1 MKSLENHLNIDL
13 SALEHNL
20 KEIKKKIFPSKV
32 MAVIKSNAYGHGILA
47 IAKQLEKKVAYFF
60 VDKLKDAIILR
71 KHSIQTPIL
80 VGVILS
86 QQIKKC
92 AQYQLEWALADFSVL
107 EFLEKNKP
115 KIKTKIHIKLD
126 TGMGRFGFELSEYG
140 SILNR
145 VLKLKN
151 VELVGVYSHLAS
163 SEDTKKKINQE
174 QIKAFQMIITIT
186 KQKKIKPF
194 FHLANSAAV
203 LNFRQSYFDIVRIGL
218 IIYGVRHFLKIE
230 DSFRLKPVLSMHSY
244 ILSLKTIPKGRSVS
258 YAGSWTAPK
267 KSNIA
272 LVPIGYSDGIHW
284 HFKNQLQVI
293 IQGKKYSVVGN
304 ICMGVFAINLEQD
317 SYPLGEKVT
326 LLGKNQKLSI
336 SVEEIAAKGSSISH
350 EVLTSTNLIQKR
362 HYT

>member
-92 AQYQLEWALADFSVL
+92 AQYQLEF
-107 EFLEKNKP
+107 
-115 KIKTKIHIKLD
+115 
-126 TGMGRFGFELSEYG
+126 
-140 SILNR
+140 
-145 VLKLKN
+145 LKLKN

-174 QIKAFQMIITIT
+174 QIKAFQIIITIT
-186 KQKKIKPF
+186 KQKKIKPL

-203 LNFRQSYFDIVRIGL
+203 LNFKKAIL
-218 IIYGVRHFLKIE
+218 
-230 DSFRLKPVLSMHSY
+230 
-244 ILSLKTIPKGRSVS
+244 ILS
-258 YAGSWTAPK
+258 A
-267 KSNIA
+267 
-272 LVPIGYSDGIHW
+272 
-284 HFKNQLQVI
+284 
-293 IQGKKYSVVGN
+293 
-304 ICMGVFAINLEQD
+304 
-317 SYPLGEKVT
+317 
-326 LLGKNQKLSI
+326 
-336 SVEEIAAKGSSISH
+336 
-350 EVLTSTNLIQKR
+350 
-362 HYT
+362 